1 MFLCFCVFA
10 LTRAQVSHWSELE
23 ASLPSLDAA
32 RQYCQVEPEA
42 PFEEGG
48 GDAVDDSWP
57 LAGDISFREVCVP
70 ASEGGSNAN

>member
-1 MFLCFCVFA
+1 MFA